1 VEKSTAEAIERDVRS
16 AFPAG
21 TIARVQVLEYGD
33 DPSVEPSETA
43 VRVFIDRGA
52 RPEGEDGDGEIVQ
65 GFEQENRAAVRKL
78 RDVLPPFVRWMEF
91 RADTPTG
98 AGKSR
103 GPILKLKVRQGR
115 GAAPEGDVEELTP
128 VMTRLGPQDLATV
141 DTLINAGFANSRAE
155 VLRWALGRVREH
167 PAYAQLQERVHE
179 IGDLK
184 AQF

>member
-1 VEKSTAEAIERDVRS
+1 MEKSAADEIEREVRS
-16 AFPAG
+16 AIPTG

-43 VRVFIDRGA
+43 VRVFLDRAG
-52 RPEGEDGDGEIVQ
+52 RPEDNGGDEAIVQ
-65 GFEQENRAAVRKL
+65 GFEQENRAAIRKL
-78 RDVLPPFVRWMEF
+78 RDVLPAFVRWMEF
-91 RADTPTG
+91 RPDAP
-98 AGKSR
+98 AGVPKPP
-103 GPILKLKVRQGR
+103 GPILKIRVRRGR
-115 GAAPEGDVEELTP
+115 GAASDADAEELTA
-128 VMTRLGPQDLATV
+128 VMTRLGPVDLATV

-167 PAYAQLQERVHE
+167 PAYVQLQARVQE